1 MSTVST
7 RVEPAGQFD
16 VPEQQRGTPMRSTS
30 RQSGAQAVAQ
40 SIASKIL
47 ILVLNA
53 GTGIITARAL
63 MPEGRGQLAAMCLWS
78 QFLAQATS
86 LGVPTSLIYFI
97 RRHRENRSD
106 LIVQGLMMSMALGIA
121 AAICGAFF
129 LPYWLHQY
137 SPLAIRYA
145 QWFLIIT
152 PICSITFA
160 GRAVLEASG
169 SFSTSNAVQTLTP
182 FFTLLAL
189 VGFLF
194 AHQLTP
200 YTAGFAYIAAALPTF
215 WLMFRRVRPLVSRWS
230 APRLAVMRL
239 LLGYGIRS
247 YGIDLLGTLALQVD
261 QVLVVSLL
269 APPAMGAY
277 VVVLSLSRMLNLF
290 QNSVVMVLFPKA
302 AGHAEETVLA
312 LTGRSM
318 RISTL
323 ITLVASITV
332 AVLGPVLLR
341 VLYGREYVAGLASL
355 RILLVEVTISG
366 AVYILAQAFMALG
379 RPGIVTVLQAIGL
392 GLSVPLMLWLIP
404 IWGIQGAA
412 VSLLISTTVRFAFIY
427 FGFPIFLK
435 THPPRLFPERR
446 DFDLLPALFR
456 HHRTE
461 IER

>member
-1 MSTVST
+1 
-7 RVEPAGQFD
+7 
-16 VPEQQRGTPMRSTS
+16 
-30 RQSGAQAVAQ
+30 
-40 SIASKIL
+40 
-47 ILVLNA
+47 
-53 GTGIITARAL
+53 
-63 MPEGRGQLAAMCLWS
+63 
-78 QFLAQATS
+78 
-86 LGVPTSLIYFI
+86 
-97 RRHRENRSD
+97 
-106 LIVQGLMMSMALGIA
+106 
-121 AAICGAFF
+121 
-129 LPYWLHQY
+129 
-137 SPLAIRYA
+137 
-145 QWFLIIT
+145 
-152 PICSITFA
+152 
-160 GRAVLEASG
+160 
-169 SFSTSNAVQTLTP
+169 
-182 FFTLLAL
+182 
-189 VGFLF
+189 
-194 AHQLTP
+194 
-200 YTAGFAYIAAALPTF
+200 
-215 WLMFRRVRPLVSRWS
+215 
-230 APRLAVMRL
+230 
-239 LLGYGIRS
+239 
-247 YGIDLLGTLALQVD
+247 
-261 QVLVVSLL
+261 
-269 APPAMGAY
+269 MGAY